1 MKKGKEMTKI
11 VTMVLATL
19 LIGNVA
25 QANEKRQVVVSKFK
39 HQAKTITPLSITEF
53 EIKDKNGNT
62 KTVNLKGQKFVVVS
76 VSEPGSEGKSYAVD
90 EDGTIWWVDDISSGA
105 YGGHETP
112 PGIFPVILKRRYHM
126 SAAHP
131 SASGVNNMDFEM
143 LFTQQGHALHL
154 GNTKALSHGCIHI
167 GRKDVEAMFKWVDTH
182 TKVVITR
189 GHYAQFLNAELK
201 SFQDDIKAYDR
212 SH

>member
-1 MKKGKEMTKI
+1 MKKGKEMIRI
-11 VTMVLATL
+11 VTMVLATFL
-19 LIGNVA
+19 VVNVA

-53 EIKDKNGNT
+53 EVKDKNGNT
-62 KTVNLKGQKFVVVS
+62 KIVNLKGQKFVVVS

-90 EDGTIWWVDDISSGA
+90 EDGTIWWVDKISSGA

-112 PGIFPVILKRRYHM
+112 NGVFPVILKRRYHM

-131 SASGVNNMDFEM
+131 SSNGVNNMDFEM
-143 LFTQQGHALHL
+143 LFTNQGHALHL

-201 SFQDDIKAYDR
+201 SFQNDIKAYDR

>member
-1 MKKGKEMTKI
+1 MKKIYTI
-11 VTMVLATL
+11 ILAAL
-19 LIGNVA
+19 LLGTSA

-39 HQAKTITPLSITEF
+39 HQAKTITALSITEF
-53 EIKDKNGNT
+53 EVKDKNGNT
-62 KTVNLKGQKFVVVS
+62 KIVNLKGQKFVVVS

-90 EDGTIWWVDDISSGA
+90 EDGTIWWVDKISSGA

-112 PGIFPVILKRRYHM
+112 NGVFPVILKRRYHM

-131 SASGVNNMDFEM
+131 SSNGVNNMDFEM
-143 LFTQQGHALHL
+143 LFTNQGHALHL

-201 SFQDDIKAYDR
+201 SFQNDIKAYDR